1 MMTATFRHGG
11 RAADLG
17 PVAVREAAAERCH
30 ARLVAV
36 DRVQRLNRQEW
47 GWSKDPISGEWRLG
61 KRIGL
66 CGTPRGGSVVW
77 GHVAMPDG
85 SDGSRMEGLATCG
98 SANTCLR
105 CAIKIGAARARQ
117 IELVAAVMKALG
129 FECYLV
135 TLTFAHQR
143 NDVLGEIYEAMMDG
157 FTAFRTSRL
166 FRKLTAGGGG
176 FVRQVELTWSLANG
190 WHPHIHV
197 LVWSKQ
203 YLSSDIEWGPSEV
216 DRMEHA
222 LWVEWS
228 HQMARSGRH
237 VSEDY
242 GLDLVRADDPAMGR
256 YLAKVGLELT
266 MGALKTGRHDSWST
280 WELATGAMNPDLPA
294 EVRAR
299 CRALW
304 RDYVNTVAGD
314 KHRRMFDSSRG
325 LFRQAG
331 LAEIDEQ
338 AEAERVEGDA
348 TLYVEVEAPVHNTA
362 AKAGVMPEIKGLL
375 ASQASPE
382 VLAIVLTR
390 RLDREVL
397 VAAPSGGRGLPILRW
412 AVPDDEPGRA
422 GGGRMS
428 GGCWQDQLIGR
439 LRKEHLRWARTASD
453 GATPATNGQGSVRAW
468 A

>member
-1 MMTATFRHGG
+1 MGKQDRSIIGS
-11 RAADLG
+11 
-17 PVAVREAAAERCH
+17 PVQN
-30 ARLVAV
+30 L
-36 DRVQRLNRQEW
+36 
-47 GWSKDPISGEWRLG
+47 
-61 KRIGL
+61 
-66 CGTPRGGSVVW
+66 RGG
-77 GHVAMPDG
+77 P
-85 SDGSRMEGLATCG
+85 EGLATCG

-129 FECYLV
+129 FGCYLV

-143 NDVLGEIYEAMMDG
+143 DDVLGEIYEAMMDG

-166 FRKLTAGGGG
+166 FRKLTRGGGG
-176 FVRQVELTWSLANG
+176 FVRQVEITWSLANG

-203 YLSSDIEWGPSEV
+203 YLSSDLEWGPSEV
-216 DRMEHA
+216 DRMEHT

-228 HQMARSGRH
+228 RQMARSGRH

-242 GLDLVRADDPAMGR
+242 DLDLVRADDPAMGR

-266 MGALKTGRHDSWST
+266 MGALKTGRHDSCST

-331 LAEIDEQ
+331 VAELDEQ

-348 TLYVEVEAPVHNTA
+348 TLYVEVYAPVHNA
-362 AKAGVMPEIKGLL
+362 ADTAGVMPEVKGLL
-375 ASQASPE
+375 ASKASPDA
-382 VLAIVLTR
+382 LAIVLTR
-390 RLDREVL
+390 RLDRDVV
-397 VAAPSGGRGLPILRW
+397 VATPAPPGGLPILRW
-412 AVPDDEPGRA
+412 ATSDDRTSRA
-422 GGGRMS
+422 GGHRLGDVR
-428 GGCWQDQLIGR
+428 WQDQLIRR
-439 LRKEHLRWARTASD
+439 LRKEHLRWARTADDDATFAPNDSD
-453 GATPATNGQGSVRAW
+453 PVGAW